1 MACSVLCVYSVMYG
15 MLYVLYA
22 HRVQYMVCVGIGY
35 GVWYV
40 VWYVWCVHCVFMVCS
55 MFHVWYHTAYLS
67 FIALCTFFFCD
78 SPFRSYLHQLVTS

>member
-1 MACSVLCVYSVMYG
+1 MVCSVLCVYCVMYG

-22 HRVQYMVCVGIGY
+22 HRVQYVVCVGIGY

-55 MFHVWYHTAYLS
+55 MFHVWYHTAYLCLSLLYVHSS
-67 FIALCTFFFCD
+67 FVIHPSDL
-78 SPFRSYLHQLVTS
+78 TSTNL